1 MSLLFSPIKIRSLEI
16 KNRLWVS
23 PMCMYSCENQDGVVG
38 DWHLVHLGT
47 RAIGGAGLVMAEATA
62 VNPEGRISPWCPGI
76 WSDEQ
81 IPGWKKVT
89 DFIRSAGSV
98 SALQLAHAGRKAST
112 YRSWSGTGTV
122 PIADGGWQSYSATDV
137 AFEGYSAPR
146 MLETAEVSS
155 LVEDFRTAAR
165 RAVAAGFDAL
175 EIHAAHGY
183 LIHQFLSPIT
193 NRREDEYGGPL
204 ENRARLLLEIVTSVR
219 EEIGDGMPLM
229 VRFSA
234 TDYVEGG
241 WDQEQTN
248 QVAIWAREA
257 GADLFD
263 ISSGGLV
270 TGVKIPTGPGY
281 QVDYS
286 KSTSMATNATV
297 SAVGQIT
304 SAEQAEAILQSGQV
318 DVIMAARQFLRDPYF
333 PLRAAHELGVEI
345 GWPVQYERGRFPSA

>member
-38 DWHLVHLGT
+38 DWHLVHLGA

-345 GWPVQYERGRFPSA
+345 EWPVQYERGRFPSA

>member
-38 DWHLVHLGT
+38 DWHLVHLGA

-122 PIADGGWQSYSATDV
+122 PIADGGWPSYSATDI

-257 GADLFD
+257 GSDLFD

-286 KSTSMATNATV
+286 KSTSMATSATV

-304 SAEQAEAILQSGQV
+304 SAKQAEAILQSGQV

-345 GWPVQYERGRFPSA
+345 EWPVQYERGRFPSA